1 MTSKFLS
8 LTCSMLFFTSTL
20 YAEEVDVSTIKEN
33 ITIFS
38 GILEDALELNQ
49 SSGLFGMQ
57 LGGVK
62 GSYLVSQGA
71 VFEVRTPLANKR
83 GRAGFGSLA
92 LALQPLQSRVNPFE
106 RVARSAQDNAVAIP
120 TSSAA
125 VTEEASAVYQQMMD
139 RIANIDYSLVTSTA
153 LQQASEAAR
162 SLRNLGSVGPE
173 AYDAM
178 QLEIEALRE
187 ASLQRT
193 AEIRDMVNNL
203 QSGGTESVDS
213 QAAESDLQT
222 EFENLLSAVEP
233 LKQQALAKAAEL
245 KARSEQAQA
254 DYARQLELD
263 IVAFES
269 QLFESLCAYGATL
282 REIPDGENVSLILS
296 DLGDDSLNG
305 ERSNKVFVLKKADL
319 DRCQSGDLSA
329 SALQEIAAVYSY

>member
-1 MTSKFLS
+1 MTLKFLP
-8 LTCSMLFFTSTL
+8 LICSGLLFGNTL
-20 YAEEVDVSTIKEN
+20 LAEEVDISAVKEN

-38 GILEDALELNQ
+38 GILEEALELNQ

-71 VFEVRTPLANKR
+71 VFEIRTPLANKR
-83 GRAGFGSLA
+83 GRAGLGSLN
-92 LALQPLQSRVNPFE
+92 LAMQSLQSRVNPFE
-106 RVARSAQDNAVAIP
+106 RVARSAQENAAAIS
-120 TSSAA
+120 TESADA
-125 VTEEASAVYQQMMD
+125 AEEASAVYQQMMD

-187 ASLQRT
+187 ASSQRA

-203 QSGGTESVDS
+203 KAGGGEDADPQV
-213 QAAESDLQT
+213 AESDLQA

-245 KARSEQAQA
+245 KALSEQAQA
-254 DYARQLELD
+254 DYAQQLELD
-263 IVAFES
+263 IAAFES

-282 REIPDGENVSLILS
+282 REVPIAENVSLILS
-296 DLGDDSLNG
+296 GLGDDGVSG
-305 ERSNKVFVLKKADL
+305 ERSNKVFVFKKADL
-319 DRCQSGDLSA
+319 DRCQNGELSA
-329 SALQEIAAVYSY
+329 SKLQEIAAVYTY